1 MIPVFSSHMYLVATI
16 LDMDSADTEYSIFVE
31 SSIGQHCR
39 QGLVLNMVLVALKKV
54 LNKCEINEYMNK

>member
-1 MIPVFSSHMYLVATI
+1 MIPAFSSHMYLVATI
-16 LDMDSADTEYSIFVE
+16 LYSADTEYSIFAE

-54 LNKCEINEYMNK
+54 LNKCKINEYVNK

>member
-16 LDMDSADTEYSIFVE
+16 LDYADTEYSIIAE
-31 SSIGQHCR
+31 SSIGQYCK